1 MMPKTKELKTIL
13 IACGLGLSLPA
24 LAQTDSTR
32 IFIKVKGQVREGNNQ
47 PVGNVIVINQ
57 RLKTGSFGKA
67 DGSFE
72 ITCAKT
78 DTISLT
84 SLGYYS
90 RNICF
95 KDSALKAEYRPIVF
109 LDQRLYDLPTVQIF
123 APRDLE
129 KIQDDIQK
137 LGYNESDYMLSGINA
152 VQSPI
157 TFLYQQFSKREKSKR
172 EAAQL
177 WNEARKRELLK
188 ELFHHYV
195 DYQIIEL
202 NDEEFDDFIDFIN
215 VSDDFMKYSSQY
227 DFLIYVRDRFKEYK
241 NIKRPK
247 RLESGDYD
255 YDKD

>member
-1 MMPKTKELKTIL
+1 MMPKNFGLKKIIL
-13 IACGLGLSLPA
+13 LLSLFCTTS
-24 LAQTDSTR
+24 LWAQTDSTR
-32 IFIKVKGQVREGNNQ
+32 TFIRLKGQVREGNNQ
-47 PVGNVIVINQ
+47 PVGNVIIINQ

-95 KDSALKAEYRPIVF
+95 KDSALKTEYHPIVF

-177 WNEARKRELLK
+177 WNEDKKRELLK

-202 NDEEFDDFIDFIN
+202 NDEEFDLFIDFIN

-227 DFLIYVRDRFKEYK
+227 DFLIFVRDRFKEYK

-247 RLESGDYD
+247 RLETEDYN

>member
-1 MMPKTKELKTIL
+1 LKQPTIFL
-13 IACGLGLSLPA
+13 FFL
-24 LAQTDSTR
+24 LASWVSNAQSDTTR

-72 ITCAKT
+72 ITCAKS

-95 KDSALKAEYRPIVF
+95 KDSALKAVYNPIVF

-137 LGYNESDYMLSGINA
+137 LGYNENDYMLSGINA

-177 WNEARKRELLK
+177 WNEDKKRELLK
-188 ELFHHYV
+188 ELFQHYI

-202 NDEEFDDFIDFIN
+202 NDEEFDAFIDFIN

-227 DFLIYVRDRFKEYK
+227 DFLIFVRDRFKEYK

-247 RLESGDYD
+247 RLETEDYN